1 MTSSLDQ
8 LKKHTVVVSDT
19 GEFELI
25 AKYKPQDATTNP
37 SLLFKAA
44 QLPAYK
50 SLMTKA
56 IEYAKN
62 HKDLSQD
69 KQVELVMD
77 KLSVLFGVE
86 ILKLIQGRVST
97 EIDARLSYDTEAT
110 VARCLVLARLY
121 EEEGVDWKKRV
132 LFKIAST
139 WQGIKAAEILEQF
152 GYHCN
157 LTLLF
162 SFAQAV
168 ACAEARVTLISP
180 FVGRI
185 LDYHKAEQKR
195 DWLSEPH
202 NDPGVVSVR
211 RIYNYYKKFGYK
223 TIVMG
228 ASFRNVGEIH
238 ELAGVDYLTI
248 SPELLEELS
257 KSNKPVEPKLSV
269 EMAKAD
275 TSIVKVTMSEKEFNW
290 GQCNDACATVKLAE
304 GIRGFAQ
311 HIDGLEKYIRTQM

>member
-1 MTSSLDQ
+1 VFYLSRCQHTHTGAKNIVLRMTSSLDQ

-56 IEYAKN
+56 IEYAKS

-97 EIDARLSYDTEAT
+97 EIDARLSYDTDAT

-121 EEEGVDWKKRV
+121 EVCIGVHWS
-132 LFKIAST
+132 L
-139 WQGIKAAEILEQF
+139 
-152 GYHCN
+152 C
-157 LTLLF
+157 
-162 SFAQAV
+162 AV
-168 ACAEARVTLISP
+168 
-180 FVGRI
+180 
-185 LDYHKAEQKR
+185 
-195 DWLSEPH
+195 
-202 NDPGVVSVR
+202 
-211 RIYNYYKKFGYK
+211 
-223 TIVMG
+223 
-228 ASFRNVGEIH
+228 
-238 ELAGVDYLTI
+238 
-248 SPELLEELS
+248 
-257 KSNKPVEPKLSV
+257 
-269 EMAKAD
+269 
-275 TSIVKVTMSEKEFNW
+275 
-290 GQCNDACATVKLAE
+290 
-304 GIRGFAQ
+304 
-311 HIDGLEKYIRTQM
+311 